1 MFLVLSRLKTEVHS
15 HCQEQNITDLRQLT
29 PDQLE
34 KIVIKDSIHFPIYNT
49 MENQRETK
57 ESKVFNDPIHGHM
70 ALHPV
75 LVKIIDT
82 PEFQRLRNIRQ
93 LGGIYNVYPG
103 ASHNRFEH
111 SIGVAHLA
119 GELAKALKMK
129 QEKQIEQLEELKE
142 LKELKKL
149 KPLELEQLKKLQN
162 LTPQDLMELQELMPE
177 DLEKLKK
184 LQNSKPEDL
193 EKLKAEE
200 LEDLEI
206 GRVGEPWFYELEK
219 LKKLQNSKSE
229 GLEKLNPEDL
239 KMLQRFKPK
248 DVEKFEKLERLD
260 ELKKSL
266 ISDRDVLCVEIAG
279 LCHDLGHGPYS
290 HFYDGMFMDAIKRD
304 KKGKADKEVT
314 DNEKWT
320 HEKAS
325 IEMFKHLLVQ
335 NGLKEVMKKYGLK
348 VDEDGTDL
356 EFIEEMIEKPQ
367 DKKPQ
372 NDAAQDN
379 EHQNNDASKEWLYK
393 GREEKKSFLYEIV
406 SNKETG
412 IDVDKFDYV
421 ARDCQQLGIPNSFD
435 HQRFIMLARVCDV
448 EEDRKKTKHIC
459 SRDKESANLYDIFQ
473 QRLSIHRRAC
483 QHKIKMAVEIMIK
496 DALLLADKDPYIQ
509 IEISNGNGTSKKVPL
524 SKAKDKMEAYM
535 KLTDQVIERI
545 LNSSSDSLKEARE
558 ILHRVM
564 TRDLYRCVGQ
574 ARKKEE
580 PKMSGEMRESLNKMV
595 KGILEGGEGEFE
607 VIVVPLDSEKEDI
620 SKAFFYRKDNPNKA
634 IPIAE
639 PEVKKKHKQEKLEMR
654 ESLKKLVKD
663 IPEGGEDEFVIIVVP
678 LDSEKEDND
687 PVSQAF
693 FYRKDNPNKKIPITK
708 SEESGQ
714 RITKRERGETSA
726 GELEKEYKKKKLEE
740 MKKDL
745 KDKLSKRF
753 REDKFEVINVTLD
766 YGMEDNDPI
775 SKAFFYRKDKPDK
788 AIPISKSKVSKL
800 LPEHFSDEI
809 LRVYWKN
816 HEGLQE
822 KERKNKE
829 KEIKKFFKTQCK
841 DYGFETQNAEEDG
854 DNDS

>member
-57 ESKVFNDPIHGHM
+57 ESKVFNDPIHGHIE
-70 ALHPV
+70 LHPL

-82 PEFQRLRNIRQ
+82 PQFQRLRNIKQ
-93 LGGIYNVYPG
+93 LGGGYFVFPG

-111 SIGVAHLA
+111 SIGVGHLA
-119 GELAKALKMK
+119 GELAKTL
-129 QEKQIEQLEELKE
+129 
-142 LKELKKL
+142 KL
-149 KPLELEQLKKLQN
+149 KQPEL
-162 LTPQDLMELQELMPE
+162 D
-177 DLEKLKK
+177 
-184 LQNSKPEDL
+184 
-193 EKLKAEE
+193 
-200 LEDLEI
+200 I
-206 GRVGEPWFYELEK
+206 
-219 LKKLQNSKSE
+219 SE
-229 GLEKLNPEDL
+229 
-239 KMLQRFKPK
+239 
-248 DVEKFEKLERLD
+248 
-260 ELKKSL
+260 
-266 ISDRDVLCVEIAG
+266 RDVLCVEIAG
-279 LCHDLGHGPYS
+279 LCHDLGHGPFS
-290 HFYDGMFMDAIKRD
+290 HLFDGMFNPEADPEHKDWKHEDA
-304 KKGKADKEVT
+304 
-314 DNEKWT
+314 
-320 HEKAS
+320 S
-325 IEMFKHLLVQ
+325 LEMFDHLVVANSLAQ
-335 NGLKEVMKKYGLK
+335 EMERYGLILPP
-348 VDEDGTDL
+348 DL
-356 EFIEEMIEKPQ
+356 TFIKEMIKPLKI
-367 DKKPQ
+367 D
-372 NDAAQDN
+372 DA
-379 EHQNNDASKEWLYK
+379 EWPYE
-393 GREEKKSFLYEIV
+393 GRDENKSFLYEIV
-406 SNKETG
+406 SNKQNG
-412 IDVDKFDYV
+412 IDVDKFDYF
-421 ARDCQQLGIPNSFD
+421 ARDCHHLGIRNNFD
-435 HQRFIMLARVCDV
+435 HQRFIMFARVCDV
-448 EEDRKKTKHIC
+448 NGRKHIC
-459 SRDKESANLYDIFQ
+459 SRDKEIENLYDIFHT
-473 QRLSIHRRAC
+473 RLSIHRRAC
-483 QHKIKMAVEIMIK
+483 KHKIKMAVEMMIK

>member
-379 EHQNNDASKEWLYK
+379 EHQNNDASKEVLWLYK

-483 QHKIKMAVEIMIK
+483 QHKIKMAVEIMLK
-496 DALLLADKDPYIQ
+496 DAFLLVDDHPDFKIKSSKGEMLN
-509 IEISNGNGTSKKVPL
+509 ISRANG
-524 SKAKDKMEAYM
+524 DMEAYT
-535 KLTDQVIERI
+535 KLTDHVFERI
-545 LNSSSDSLKEARE
+545 LHYQEGRKEPSSKEERKKEQDLEQAMEILQRVMEGRKKESDLEQARE
-558 ILHRVM
+558 ILQRVM
-564 TRDLYRCVGQ
+564 EGRKEPSSEEERKKESDLEKAREILQRVMKRDLYRCVGQ
-574 ARKKEE
+574 AKDKKKE
-580 PKMSGEMRESLNKMV
+580 
-595 KGILEGGEGEFE
+595 
-607 VIVVPLDSEKEDI
+607 
-620 SKAFFYRKDNPNKA
+620 
-634 IPIAE
+634 
-639 PEVKKKHKQEKLEMR
+639 KKK
-654 ESLKKLVKD
+654 
-663 IPEGGEDEFVIIVVP
+663 
-678 LDSEKEDND
+678 
-687 PVSQAF
+687 
-693 FYRKDNPNKKIPITK
+693 
-708 SEESGQ
+708 
-714 RITKRERGETSA
+714 ET
-726 GELEKEYKKKKLEE
+726 LEKI
-740 MKKDL
+740 KKDL
-745 KDKLSKRF
+745 EDKLRKCSPD
-753 REDKFEVINVTLD
+753 DKFEVIEVTLD
-766 YGMEDNDPI
+766 YGMENVDPI
-775 SKAFFYRKDKPDK
+775 SKAYFYRKDNPDK
-788 AIPISKSKVSKL
+788 GEPIPKSDVSKL
-800 LPEHFSDEI
+800 LPVCFAEKI
-809 LRVYWKN
+809 LRVYCKN
-816 HEGLQE
+816 SASLRDAKFCFQSWCHENDFL
-822 KERKNKE
+822 
-829 KEIKKFFKTQCK
+829 T
-841 DYGFETQNAEEDG
+841 EDR
-854 DNDS
+854 DRATP